1 MSAETKPSPVPERPL
16 PEPSPESKAFW
27 QAAREHRLLLRC
39 CNACGKFWFPPSSI
53 CPHCLSDNIGW
64 QDAKGCGHVYS
75 FVVFHRMYHPAFAK
89 EVPYV
94 VAVIEL
100 DEGPRLV
107 SNVVGIDPGSV
118 RCGMRVQ
125 VTYDDVSPDVTLPK
139 FAAEDELRTP

>member
-1 MSAETKPSPVPERPL
+1 MGPEVKPSAVLERPL
-16 PEPSPESKAFW
+16 PEPSQESAAFW

-39 CNACGKFWFPPSSI
+39 CNACGKFWFPPSCI
-53 CPHCLSDNIGW
+53 CPHCLSHDIGW
-64 QDAKGCGHVYS
+64 QEASGGGYVYS
-75 FVVFHRMYHPAFAK
+75 FVVFYRVYHPAFAK

-107 SNVVGIDPGSV
+107 SNIIGIDPGLV
-118 RCGMRVQ
+118 RCGMRVR

-139 FAAEDELRTP
+139 FAAENALRAP